1 MSESLLRRFVQTPEN
16 VPPRST
22 ELTPSPAPP
31 VGKVRSRWN
40 RKRIGL
46 GLLAVLFLAGTTFW
60 WQFRR
65 LDPLEQQLVG
75 IWSGS
80 YQIGQHKLYLKL
92 RADRSGEVIFSL
104 PPMGPKLTRHEIRL
118 KEPTWRTSHDRL
130 ILSETL
136 SPWIRIKLI
145 WIDLRSLATG
155 GTWSNRQSMNLGEIR
170 DVRPDSFELG
180 EWHLERVP

>member
-1 MSESLLRRFVQTPEN
+1 MYSPEN

-46 GLLAVLFLAGTTFW
+46 GLLAVLFLAGTTIW

-65 LDPLEQQLVG
+65 LDPLERQLVG
-75 IWSGS
+75 IWNGS
-80 YQIGQHKLYLKL
+80 RRDSRGNLFLKL
-92 RADRSGEVIFSL
+92 RTDRSGEVVFSK
-104 PPMGPKLTRHEIRL
+104 PIGPMVTIHEIRL

-136 SPWIRIKLI
+136 SPWARIQLI

-155 GTWSNRQSMNLGEIR
+155 GTWSNRQNMDLGEIR
-170 DVRPDSFELG
+170 NVRPDSFELG
-180 EWHLERVP
+180 DWHLERVP